1 MKKIMTMVVAAMM
14 ASLSV
19 NAQSNQPKH
28 EFGVSYGIGVSLLGD
43 GIGNAIGNGIF
54 DQLSG
59 YKWEDNK
66 QFGTLGVEY
75 FYHLN
80 NPNLAVGAIATFAK
94 YSEDVANK
102 KSGEKVGDR
111 SRTYIAF
118 MPSVK
123 YYWMNKKN
131 FGVYTKAAVGGM
143 MMKDERN
150 DLETNKMSSDNK
162 LYFMY
167 QASLLGL
174 EAGSQNLRAFAE
186 AGVGEQGIILI
197 GVRAK
202 F

>member
-28 EFGVSYGIGVSLLGD
+28 ELGVSYGIGVSLLGD

-54 DQLSG
+54 DQLAG

-197 GVRAK
+197 GVRAR

>member
-28 EFGVSYGIGVSLLGD
+28 ELGVSYGIGVSLLGD

-54 DQLSG
+54 DQLAG

>member
-28 EFGVSYGIGVSLLGD
+28 ELGVSYGIGVSLLGD

-54 DQLSG
+54 DQLAG

-75 FYHLN
+75 FYHLS

-102 KSGEKVGDR
+102 KSD
-111 SRTYIAF
+111 
-118 MPSVK
+118 
-123 YYWMNKKN
+123 
-131 FGVYTKAAVGGM
+131 
-143 MMKDERN
+143 
-150 DLETNKMSSDNK
+150 
-162 LYFMY
+162 
-167 QASLLGL
+167 
-174 EAGSQNLRAFAE
+174 
-186 AGVGEQGIILI
+186 
-197 GVRAK
+197 
-202 F
+202 

>member
-28 EFGVSYGIGVSLLGD
+28 ELGVSYGIGVSLLGD

-94 YSEDVANK
+94 YSEEVANK

>member
-28 EFGVSYGIGVSLLGD
+28 ELGVSYGIGVSLLGD

-150 DLETNKMSSDNK
+150 DLETNKMSSDNI